1 MSEKSIKLGQ
11 KVEVPGRGYIG
22 TVAYIGSTSFAP
34 GKWVGIILDEPK
46 GKNNGTV
53 QGKRYFTCEDNF
65 GMFVRPTQINILEEV
80 PSTDVTSSSEKLS
93 VPVESKRRNTGPSS
107 PTSPRTP
114 AVSVSAS
121 TSTEKLN
128 VPTESKRRNTGPS
141 KDKSTVPTGV
151 KTGKS
156 GPQISVIVAKD
167 ASTNI
172 SKPLPSPKNA
182 TKNSSI
188 VNPVSKQPSITSDG
202 HSVKLETSTSNDNAE
217 ELLILKRKREEDAL
231 KMKDY
236 EKLKLQL
243 QQEAQSDLQKK
254 LKEAKKEAKE
264 AIEFKEK
271 FETEMQEKEELL
283 QLAMLDKELANE
295 KVLVL
300 QDECEQSLE
309 NIEELKSEIE
319 LLKGEVE
326 DLKAT
331 GSNNDSETTHQVQLL
346 QKQQRQLK
354 DALIKMRELSM
365 SERQDHAQT
374 AEELKKKSSQLKSIN
389 ADVAKLRTELANAEE
404 TIEILKEQVDA
415 AVGAQDMLE
424 KLTDNNLELDE
435 RNRELN
441 EQIDELEALV
451 DMNDELEENHQ
462 ELERDLR
469 DEIASLTNEL
479 LERNQ
484 RLEIAINTTA
494 DQSSTINK
502 FRDLVQQLQEENVS
516 YREKL
521 ESNIVSESPKINTQ
535 AIDYK
540 LKMATTKAH
549 GKAIDIELLKVEIS
563 MLNYY
568 NDLLL
573 TFLPKSFVDNGG
585 ERDCLLVMTLMNRVS
600 RKSSIISTQVK
611 ERFAIGDALDLTNVD
626 TSQLERVEFGCRI
639 IQEFSNLI
647 IIVNRIESAMSVCS
661 MEIFSKLGSL
671 YADTLPHEKAIDN
684 IIELLRKDQLDE
696 NCSLDS
702 LQKCLAFF
710 KHLVNTHLTNEPIDH
725 CLFLCDHANC
735 LGCLADYLSVNLSG
749 LLIIGKHV
757 DNSHVKQWLTDLSRI
772 IMNIRQH
779 CRKVKRN
786 IPQDG
791 NSIIELPK
799 KIYDTLSEHN
809 DCLRTL
815 GFLFQDVCSNINV
828 QAISPGE
835 DVNISEYEL
844 ENTILKL
851 IHKSYG
857 SESSLESLRDL
868 LEKIEFD
875 MQTIADALQ
884 SGEYDNEGNKG
895 YKGEAPYSIRAKEMI
910 GIIDSA
916 VAVEKKLKEK
926 EETVTELRKGL
937 KGKNDEIGE
946 LKVRINMLEKRVEN
960 ATKESQAHLQ
970 DLERKLEHT
979 KEELAKKE
987 SVFEAAM
994 DGLQQDIEDLEREK
1008 EELEKRLNTVAKKSM
1023 MTNISQ
1029 RGPPS
1034 GIAAIVAGLSGSSG
1048 TDLNTDSNTIT
1059 PGSIIAGETSQV
1071 VIRDSDSILKQVDIL
1086 KSTVRYLRN
1095 ENLRLK
1101 GEKAKIEL
1109 ASLPPI
1115 ILPNSL
1121 SKPYDELEAEKEAD
1135 GNTETI
1141 DDEQE
1146 KETKIDVNKENSTDT
1161 TFQIASSR
1169 APMQIKSRSTTKTTE
1184 YSVQSVVREICD
1196 VLHRIESA
1204 SSNPIV
1210 VDISN
1215 RKPGN
1220 VPASEKQKPS
1230 HQLVNRVASLNELQS
1245 SYDQLQKKVSTFVA
1259 NRLPGGVSKTTFS
1272 SFVTPVFSKS
1282 FYEQA
1287 ATPVIGKVTIPTLE
1301 NEYKM
1306 DRHNLLLQHSQWH
1319 ALHTLFVR

>member
-128 VPTESKRRNTGPS
+128 VEIPDSSAIGPS

-611 ERFAIGDALDLTNVD
+611 ERLLTLLQFAIGDALDLTNVD

-710 KHLVNTHLTNEPIDH
+710 
-725 CLFLCDHANC
+725 
-735 LGCLADYLSVNLSG
+735 
-749 LLIIGKHV
+749 
-757 DNSHVKQWLTDLSRI
+757 
-772 IMNIRQH
+772 
-779 CRKVKRN
+779 KVKRN